1 MTNATTA
8 MPELQALTAE
18 CLRAEATLVEIP
30 TQAWGAPG
38 LGSWTLAEL
47 VGHLVGG
54 VGRISDY
61 LGQPVSGPVAVDRV
75 EYFRYDAATEAPGV
89 AARGVQQAA
98 EIGTANLAA
107 EFGVRWR
114 RSADRAAGVS
124 PDTVLTTF
132 RGPMRL
138 DEYVATRV
146 VEVVVHHMDVRAA
159 LDLPADSDP
168 DAARLTM
175 GVLEGL
181 LGAPRPRNMGRTRFI
196 LAATGRVA
204 VDDPRFPVLG

>member
-1 MTNATTA
+1 MSS
-8 MPELQALTAE
+8 MPELAAFTAE
-18 CLRAEATLVEIP
+18 CLRAEATLDAIRPES
-30 TQAWGAPG
+30 WDAPG
-38 LGSWTLAEL
+38 LGSWNLAQL

-54 VGRISDY
+54 VGRINDY
-61 LGQPVSGPVAVDRV
+61 LDQPVSGPVAVDRV
-75 EYFRYDAATEAPGV
+75 EYFRYDAAVEAAGV

-98 EIGTANLAA
+98 EIGTARLAE

-114 RSADRAAGVS
+114 RSAQRAEAL
-124 PDTVLTTF
+124 PADHVLPTF

-146 VEVVVHHMDVRAA
+146 LEVVVHHMDLRGA

-168 DAARLTM
+168 AAARLTM
-175 GVLEGL
+175 GILEGL